1 MKNQTN
7 TTDNNMEHVKSEFEK
22 CKESPYYFFKNYVLV
37 DGKPPTIKETEQEFN
52 EKFKNYEN

>member
-7 TTDNNMEHVKSEFEK
+7 TTDNNMEHVKSEFKK

-52 EKFKNYEN
+52 EKFKN